1 MWVFGSSVGS
11 TPARGRRRV
20 RSRALRGGIT
30 LAFGRI
36 FSNRLPRARVE
47 KARGRTCSPRPSVV
61 SEHKRSSSSRPL
73 SSSYQRY
80 FRSACA
86 ARHARWS
93 PYSRRCWMTSGMSL
107 RSRIRASGCLN
118 QKQPGNSRI
127 RDSARATSS
136 FSDSPMLSGE
146 DVATPSMRSNVNDSG
161 PIGKT
166 ISRWRS
172 FFRRLR
178 CVASQCPAE
187 NGPRLDS
194 GSRACSEGRGFLFG

>member
-73 SSSYQRY
+73 SSLYQRH

-146 DVATPSMRSNVNDSG
+146 DVARLPCEQYKRIGLYWQNDLSVALFLPKTQMRRITV
-161 PIGKT
+161 
-166 ISRWRS
+166 SRRK
-172 FFRRLR
+172 R
-178 CVASQCPAE
+178 AS
-187 NGPRLDS
+187 
-194 GSRACSEGRGFLFG
+194 SRFG